1 MKILMLKMLKTRKM
15 MSQNYLVEAL
25 LEGLRQVFLQEVA
38 LQVAHL
44 EAALLKAHLEAAL
57 LKVLLE
63 EVHQKAPQEVD
74 RREDQ
79 ESHHHPLLNQ
89 VVHREAHQ
97 KAQVVARLQEAL
109 QKDQNEALQDEKIIL
124 S

>member
-1 MKILMLKMLKTRKM
+1 

-44 EAALLKAHLEAAL
+44 EAALQKAHLEAALQKAHLEAAL

-79 ESHHHPLLNQ
+79 ESHPHPLLNQ

>member
-1 MKILMLKMLKTRKM
+1 

-44 EAALLKAHLEAAL
+44 EAALQKAHLEAAL

-63 EVHQKAPQEVD
+63 EFHQKAPQEVD
-74 RREDQ
+74 RRVDQ
-79 ESHHHPLLNQ
+79 ESHHPPLLNQ
-89 VVHREAHQ
+89 VVHRVAHQ
-97 KAQVVARLQEAL
+97 KAQLVDRLQEVL
-109 QKDQNEALQDEKIIL
+109 QKDQNEALLDEK
-124 S
+124 